1 MDGCKYSSELI
12 ILPMKKRMAT
22 WLQLFFFYKHTAAER
37 ISQTMDDFNI
47 SCEIKTVS
55 F

>member
-22 WLQLFFFYKHTAAER
+22 WLQLFFFT
-37 ISQTMDDFNI
+37 NI
-47 SCEIKTVS
+47 PLLKESLKQWMTSTSPVK
-55 F
+55 